1 MPELGKPHL
10 PFTAFRFEVR
20 LDDLAVAG
28 FSECG
33 GLELRTAFEQVA
45 EGGQNDFVRK
55 LPGRT
60 TQSDLRLR
68 RGIADRALWDWYAAL
83 VAGAVTRRGGAVVL
97 RSEDGSAVLAEWR
110 FRRALPVS
118 WVGPELDAAQSRV
131 AVETIELA
139 HEGLDRRR

>member
-1 MPELGKPHL
+1 MPELGKSRY
-10 PFTAFRFEVR
+10 PFAAFRFEVR
-20 LDDLAVAG
+20 LDELPVAG

-33 GLELRTAFEQVA
+33 GLELRTAFEEVA

-68 RGIADRALWDWYAAL
+68 RGIADRVLWDWYVAL
-83 VAGAVTRRGGAVVL
+83 VGGKVTRRNGAVML
-97 RSEDGSAVLAEWR
+97 RSADGSAVVAEWR

-118 WVGPELDAAQSRV
+118 WAGPELDAEQSRI